1 MLGKTQSEENQQLAT
16 CKEIHSTVSQKL
28 ELSQLSLW
36 AIQQAAVL
44 DLDEAVLVENIAI
57 TLTSLETKEKIERMK
72 ERKKEKNA
80 YNADGFIIWII
91 CNFIL
96 TTMTRLQKFQLKSFN
111 YAKSIFMQRLTFKLL
126 CVAARDSKAADQ
138 R

>member
-1 MLGKTQSEENQQLAT
+1 M
-16 CKEIHSTVSQKL
+16 
-28 ELSQLSLW
+28 
-36 AIQQAAVL
+36 
-44 DLDEAVLVENIAI
+44 VENIAI
-57 TLTSLETKEKIERMK
+57 TLTSLETKEKFEK
-72 ERKKEKNA
+72 KKEKNA